1 MKNVIVL
8 CAACGIGKSTMKDFI
23 EENNMLPDHVCL
35 DTDDIGLN
43 WWDYEGNDHENKYQ
57 SDCFAKAV
65 ELSGHKDLFFVTAQL
80 KARPAKLICDFVK
93 KCR

>member
-1 MKNVIVL
+1 MKE
-8 CAACGIGKSTMKDFI
+8 FI
-23 EENNMLPDHVCL
+23 EENNLLPDHVCL

-65 ELSGHKDLFFVTAQL
+65 ELSGHKDLFFVTARL